1 MSPARAPF
9 RIAGILWTLV
19 FGSLAL
25 VFYWQNSMEQDLQK
39 KILNQERTTFVYLNR
54 LQRKHKSLVP
64 STGFSFPPSPEVS
77 YFYTYNYLYKGR
89 NYTVTEEV
97 SVDLYY
103 LHKDGEN
110 LEALLYADA
119 RGTPHTRI
127 KGNPPEQSGP
137 LLFLLSAGIASFGLI
152 LILIGFFP
160 FRS

>member
-1 MSPARAPF
+1 MSPSRAPF

-19 FGSLAL
+19 FGSLA
-25 VFYWQNSMEQDLQK
+25 FIFHWQQSMEMELQK
-39 KILNQERTTFVYLNR
+39 KIQNQGHTTFVYLNR

-64 STGFSFPPSPEVS
+64 DSGFSFPPRPEVS
-77 YFYTYNYLYKGR
+77 YFYTYSYLYNGR

-110 LEALLYADA
+110 LEALLFVDS

-127 KGNPPEQSGP
+127 KGNPLEKPGH
-137 LLFLLSAGIASFGLI
+137 LLFLLSAGIASFGVL
-152 LILIGFFP
+152 LVLIGFFP
-160 FRS
+160 GKS